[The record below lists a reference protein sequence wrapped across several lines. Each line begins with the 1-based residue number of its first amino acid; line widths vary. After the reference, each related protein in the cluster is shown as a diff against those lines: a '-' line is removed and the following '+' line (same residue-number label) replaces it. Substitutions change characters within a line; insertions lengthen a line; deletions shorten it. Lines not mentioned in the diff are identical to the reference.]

1 MDDIVNGII
10 KVVSMGVS
18 SLDKTESANRT
29 KPKRYPT
36 FSGSDQPNRTNL
48 NRPCWVW
55 FLDFHFEIQGTDEPN
70 RTDGNLTPHFTNI
83 IPPHT
88 IMIWP
93 KIKITT

>member
-36 FSGSDQPNRTNL
+36 FSGSDQPNQSKPTL
-48 NRPCWVW
+48 LGLVLG
-55 FLDFHFEIQGTDEPN
+55 FSF
-70 RTDGNLTPHFTNI
+70 
-83 IPPHT
+83 
-88 IMIWP
+88 
-93 KIKITT
+93 